1 MKRLTLVAL
10 VLVGCTTDPISGPR
24 SLPTGPQFAD
34 LLAPP
39 ATPTPISAAVTAT
52 DGIRSTMRVEW
63 FDNSTDPDEFI
74 TCARV
79 TGVDES
85 PVTTQC
91 AYAADYDQPNGST
104 GVRTADLVISTGGPY
119 IARLYTTRWV
129 DVEISAGVTSRIS
142 VRGEESEAIAVE
154 PMVVVTTTK
163 RKRKP

>member
-39 ATPTPISAAVTAT
+39 ATPTPISATVTAT
-52 DGIRSTMRVEW
+52 DGVRSTMQLVWQDNATDADEW
-63 FDNSTDPDEFI
+63 I

-85 PVTTQC
+85 AVTTQC
-91 AYAADYDQPNGST
+91 AYASVYDQPVGST
-104 GVRTADLVISTGGPY
+104 GVRTADLVIPTGGPY
-119 IARLYTTRWV
+119 IARLYTTRSV

-142 VRGEESEAIAVE
+142 VRGEESAPIPVAPLVT
-154 PMVVVTTTK
+154 VVTVK
-163 RKRKP
+163 GRKK